1 LVSSSSKVKT
11 VIKEEKQ
18 SKLLGVLI
26 VFLVSTMMWF
36 ATSNNRAQGL
46 WKYSNEDKYIFIKDW
61 KVYSLEKSS
70 ISKNS
75 DINASFSMNDALY
88 TVKLYDQQSSEFIE
102 YCGMF
107 NMFVSSD
114 KKDTYKLNR
123 VTNLNSEDIDYI
135 GEIVYSIKGES

>member
-1 LVSSSSKVKT
+1 
-11 VIKEEKQ
+11 
-18 SKLLGVLI
+18 
-26 VFLVSTMMWF
+26 
-36 ATSNNRAQGL
+36 
-46 WKYSNEDKYIFIKDW
+46 
-61 KVYSLEKSS
+61 
-70 ISKNS
+70 
-75 DINASFSMNDALY
+75 MNDALY

-135 GEIVYSIKGES
+135 GEIVYNIKGES